1 MIAHDCF
8 TYSKVYPNKS
18 ESGLVSICCKAYD
31 KAPKFVP
38 ALNPMNTGA
47 SVHSHTTVMVVD
59 DVTVKKYVS
68 SDVRSTLERFHDIL
82 KLSKI
87 A

>member
-1 MIAHDCF
+1 M
-8 TYSKVYPNKS
+8 YPNKS

-47 SVHSHTTVMVVD
+47 SVHSQTTVMVVD
-59 DVTVKKYVS
+59 DVTVKKYVI
-68 SDVRSTLERFHDIL
+68 SDVKSTRELFHDIFKFIKRQKRFL
-82 KLSKI
+82 YKK
-87 A
+87 